1 MATVNG
7 NSVSH
12 WHGYLTHTETLHG
25 TTVDLKAVAGFQ
37 AESWGFSIGGG
48 ITATATADG
57 TSKSAHGGFSCATGA
72 STKKDFATV
81 TKTVKRGHTD
91 HKVTLSAKVVNASGY
106 LNGTSTASA
115 TYTVPKLDSWTVAYD
130 ANGGAGAP
138 SAQTKWRGEALS
150 LSKSKPTRDNHT
162 FMGWAT
168 SQGGPV
174 AYQPGG
180 SYAANAAATLYAV
193 WRLDYVPPTLT
204 GLTVTRCDDDGAE
217 SDTGTQARV
226 AFSWTVDAA
235 SAQAV
240 KALTVATSKRGS
252 GAWAT
257 TTLATPSGTSGK
269 VSELLAGPFSTDSAY
284 DVRVTITD
292 ASDGSASA
300 TATMATAFF
309 VLDVT
314 ADGHGMG
321 VGCVAPASGLSV
333 AMDTDLTGAL
343 TVGGI
348 LSTTAMSH
356 ANLHAEPV
364 YSGVTWDFREINLSV
379 TRGIAVMRVDVHVK
393 TGTVKRWGNILPAS
407 IIEAMETWA
416 KPPADGVQI
425 RSASGTGGWVASLN
439 SGGNGKYYLWPT
451 AADVSAGSGLT
462 DTFMWPVDY
471 GR

>member
-37 AESWGFSIGGG
+37 SESWGFSIGSG

-57 TSKSAHGGFSCATGA
+57 TSKSASGGFSCATGA

-91 HKVTLSAKVVNASGY
+91 HKVTLRANVTNASGY

-115 TYTVPKLDSWTVAYD
+115 TYTVPKLDSWQVSYD
-130 ANGGAGAP
+130 ANGGTGAP

-150 LSKSKPTRDNHT
+150 LSNSKPTRDNHT

-168 SQGGPV
+168 SQNGAV
-174 AYQPGG
+174 AYQPGS
-180 SYAANAAATLYAV
+180 SYTANAAATLYAV
-193 WRLDYVPPTLT
+193 WKLDYVPPTVS
-204 GLTVTRCDDDGAE
+204 GLTVTRCDDSGAD
-217 SDTGTQARV
+217 SDTGTKARV

-235 SAQAV
+235 SAQTV
-240 KALTVATSKRGS
+240 KSLKVATSKRGS
-252 GAWAT
+252 GAWTT
-257 TTLATPSGTSGK
+257 TTLAAPSGTSGN
-269 VSELLAGPFSTDSAY
+269 VSELLAGPFSVDSAY
-284 DVRVTITD
+284 DVRVTIVD

-321 VGCVAPASGLSV
+321 VGCVAPTEGLSV
-333 AMDTDLTGAL
+333 AMDTDHTGAL
-343 TVGGI
+343 TVGGKAVLTEGAGDVADQHI
-348 LSTTAMSH
+348 DSNARNWSWVKFANGMCMAWIQIYKSSYATTTKSGAACYYGPDIESTWPFTIYGATANVSV
-356 ANLHAEPV
+356 AQKVGIYL
-364 YSGVTWDFREINLSV
+364 INLKN
-379 TRGIAVMRVDVHVK
+379 VDSSGFGCVVSRTSSNTQPITVHLQVV
-393 TGTVKRWGNILPAS
+393 GRW
-407 IIEAMETWA
+407 M
-416 KPPADGVQI
+416 
-425 RSASGTGGWVASLN
+425 
-439 SGGNGKYYLWPT
+439 
-451 AADVSAGSGLT
+451 
-462 DTFMWPVDY
+462 
-471 GR
+471 

>member
-1 MATVNG
+1 MTMING

-12 WHGYLTHTETLHG
+12 WHGFLYHVETVHD
-25 TTVDLKAVAGFQ
+25 TTVDIKAVAGFQ
-37 AESWGFSIGGG
+37 AESWGFSISSG
-48 ITATATADG
+48 ITATVTVDG
-57 TSKSAHGGFSCATGA
+57 TSKSGSGGFSCPSG
-72 STKKDFATV
+72 SSSRKDFV
-81 TKTVKRGHTD
+81 TLTKSVQRGHSN
-91 HKVTLSAKVVNASGY
+91 HKVTLRSKVVNASGY
-106 LNGTSTASA
+106 LDGTSTASA
-115 TYTVPKLDSWTVAYD
+115 TYTVPKLDSWLVSYD

-138 SAQTKWRGEALS
+138 SAQTKWRGESLT
-150 LSKSKPTRDNHT
+150 LSKAKPTRDNHT

-168 SQGGPV
+168 SQGGAV
-174 AYQPGG
+174 AYQPGS

-193 WRLDYVPPTLT
+193 WQLDYIPPTLT
-204 GLTVTRCDDDGAE
+204 GLTVTRCDDGGND
-217 SDTGTQARV
+217 SDTGTKARV

-235 SAQAV
+235 SAQTV

-252 GAWAT
+252 GAWTT
-257 TTLATPSGTSGK
+257 TTLATPSGTSGT
-269 VSELLAGPFSTDSAY
+269 VSELLAGPFSPDSAY

-321 VGCVAPASGLSV
+321 VGCVAPTSGLSV
-333 AMDTDLTGAL
+333 AMDTDITGAL

-348 LSTTAMSH
+348 LSTPAMDH

-379 TRGIAVMRVDVHVK
+379 VRGMALMRVDISIK

-407 IIEAMETWA
+407 IIEAMKTWA
-416 KPPADGVQI
+416 KPPADGVQLS
-425 RSASGTGGWVASLN
+425 SASGVGGWVASLN
-439 SGGNGKYYLWPT
+439 SDGNGKYYLWPT
-451 AADVSAGSGLT
+451 VGSAKAGSALT
-462 DTFMWPVDY
+462 DTFIWPVDY
-471 GR
+471 WR